1 MSIEH
6 ELDVRKLLCPM
17 PVIRT
22 QGKVKQCKVG
32 DTIKIIATDPG
43 VKQDIPSWCRIH
55 GHELMSIL
63 DHDHEI
69 TIIIKVCEP

>member
-1 MSIEH
+1 MSQH

-22 QGKVKQCKVG
+22 QSTVKHCAVG
-32 DTIKIIATDPG
+32 DTVKVIATDPG

-55 GHELMSIL
+55 GHELLSIIEK
-63 DHDHEI
+63 DNEI
-69 TIIIKVCEP
+69 IITIKVCD

>member
-1 MSIEH
+1 MSQH

-22 QGKVKQCKVG
+22 QSKVKQCDVG
-32 DTIKIIATDPG
+32 DTLKVIATDPG

-55 GHELMSIL
+55 GHELLSIE
-63 DHDHEI
+63 DANNE
-69 TIIIKVCEP
+69 IIITLKVCE